1 MFCFFCVF
9 LLLILLILTVII
21 CRHYKVILLLLPS
34 FFATSPTSL
43 MTRSDVDGV
52 IETKIDVG
60 LFLVVLAVEDGD
72 QHLLEVATAVVFD
85 VGVEGLF
92 VLEEESDLDALHID
106 L

>member
-1 MFCFFCVF
+1 M
-9 LLLILLILTVII
+9 ILTVII
-21 CRHYKVILLLLPS
+21 CRHYKVILLLSS

-52 IETKIDVG
+52 VETGIDVG
-60 LFLVVLAVEDGD
+60 LFLVVLAVEDGE
-72 QHLLEVATAVVFD
+72 QHLLEVATAVVVD
-85 VGVEGLF
+85 EGVEGLF

>member
-52 IETKIDVG
+52 VEAGIDVG
-60 LFLVVLAVEDGD
+60 LFVVLAVEDGD

-92 VLEEESDLDALHID
+92 VL
-106 L
+106 